1 MRGEPVCVVG
11 HTIDAD
17 AIVRVAREAIER
29 WDLPVSVERKDNA
42 EDFGV
47 QFTPQKRTEDMTDE
61 QLQSLLASSGEV
73 SLPDLR
79 ELSNLQLQQ
88 LLEDRLG

>member
-1 MRGEPVCVVG
+1 VNG
-11 HTIDAD
+11 D
-17 AIVRVAREAIER
+17 
-29 WDLPVSVERKDNA
+29 
-42 EDFGV
+42 DFGV